1 MKNKHKCF
9 IPVLKGPILPL
20 APGQSCWTYA
30 YDGRVV
36 ILAGL
41 LTFTISIFFP
51 FLSWLQRSQ
60 SLLVSCDCS
69 SEKKKII
76 PTSVAFFK
84 QRHYQMMEVK

>member
-41 LTFTISIFFP
+41 LTFTISIFF
-51 FLSWLQRSQ
+51 
-60 SLLVSCDCS
+60 SL
-69 SEKKKII
+69 
-76 PTSVAFFK
+76 FFPGFK
-84 QRHYQMMEVK
+84 EASLY

>member
-51 FLSWLQRSQ
+51 FSFLAS
-60 SLLVSCDCS
+60 
-69 SEKKKII
+69 KKPVFI
-76 PTSVAFFK
+76 SV
-84 QRHYQMMEVK
+84 M